1 MFAARNRLFSSLMSR
16 SRKWVGARPEM
27 NLRITFTAACQT
39 LAERGKRRGGGRES
53 WKLAYR
59 RVEILAD
66 MIAGDK
72 GRDRLFENDPGQVET
87 WLIVAT
93 KRGKEAAD
101 YDSSGF
107 VVRSLR
113 VCIHLSRH
121 LDCSYCS
128 RFPGR

>member
-1 MFAARNRLFSSLMSR
+1 MGWRAAGNESQDYFYGRVSNFGGEGET
-16 SRKWVGARPEM
+16 K
-27 NLRITFTAACQT
+27 
-39 LAERGKRRGGGRES
+39 GGGRES

>member
-1 MFAARNRLFSSLMSR
+1 MGWRAAGNESQDYFYGRVSNFGGEGET
-16 SRKWVGARPEM
+16 K
-27 NLRITFTAACQT
+27 
-39 LAERGKRRGGGRES
+39 GGGRES

-113 VCIHLSRH
+113 VYIHLSRH